1 MLLDESI
8 RTAMLAKDRE
18 GLSAAVARIT
28 EWLFGSKEYL
38 QREEFIQQVSS
49 RQIEP
54 TLAIFLLLARSESAL
69 F

>member
-1 MLLDESI
+1 VLLDESI
-8 RTAMLAKDRE
+8 RTAMLAKNKED
-18 GLSAAVARIT
+18 LSTAVARIT

-38 QREEFIQQVSS
+38 QREEFIQLVSS

-54 TLAIFLLLARSESAL
+54 TLAIFLLLARSESTL